1 MAEPKEY
8 PESIRIWEEGQKVAD
23 NLVKHGEGFSL
34 SLGKALNL
42 ADPENTAK
50 IKKAFPEY
58 WNVFWDINDWME
70 GQKVAA
76 CMIKYGGSFVQHL
89 GRAIISTNVQTQRR
103 IKDAFP
109 EYWQQ
114 YLEISKGPEE
124 DQS

>member
-1 MAEPKEY
+1 MVEPKEY
-8 PESIRIWEEGQKVAD
+8 QESIRIWEEGQKVAD
-23 NLVKHGEGFSL
+23 NLIKHGEGFSL

-42 ADPENTAK
+42 ADPENTTK